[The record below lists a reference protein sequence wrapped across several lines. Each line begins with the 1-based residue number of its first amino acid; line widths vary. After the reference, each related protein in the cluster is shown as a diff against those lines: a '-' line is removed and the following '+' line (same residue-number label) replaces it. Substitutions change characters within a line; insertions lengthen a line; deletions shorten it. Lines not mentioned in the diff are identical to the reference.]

1 MTRRKCAAVNNEH
14 CPYAA
19 GDASDYLSKKKLL
32 AELEDWSK
40 TYREWYLR
48 DKDMVPEM
56 ATQWGDWANIIES
69 IASRVRHGWYDAEE
83 A

>member
-1 MTRRKCAAVNNEH
+1 VTRRKCAAVDNEH

-40 TYREWYLR
+40 TYRGWYLR
-48 DKDMVPEM
+48 DKDTAPGM
-56 ATQWGDWANIIES
+56 AVQWCDWANLIDSLE
-69 IASRVRHGWYDAEE
+69 SRVRHGWYDAEG